1 MELLAHQF
9 TKHHLEF
16 QMSSKQSNIKP
27 QNIRTPPMATE
38 ISKKFIPNTND
49 IEPLI
54 NKLFIT
60 ATKMP
65 LRHP

>member
-1 MELLAHQF
+1 
-9 TKHHLEF
+9 
-16 QMSSKQSNIKP
+16 MSSKQSNIKP

-49 IEPLI
+49 IETLI
-54 NKLFIT
+54 NKLFLT